1 MNRKPFVLGLLLFAA
16 PVLAQAAPQASGGQ
30 PPQGRGGKFFDA
42 TDTNKDGALSREEWI
57 AAGRK
62 PEGFAM
68 MDLNKDGKV
77 TREEG
82 REAMRK
88 VMEARSMDKGGI

>member
-1 MNRKPFVLGLLLFAA
+1 MKPTILILAALCLAA
-16 PVLAQAAPQASGGQ
+16 PAVAQDGPPPGGPAGGQ
-30 PPQGRGGKFFDA
+30 RGGKFWEA
-42 TDTNKDGALSREEWI
+42 TDTNKDGVLSKAEWD

-68 MDLNKDGKV
+68 MDANKDGKV

-82 REAMRK
+82 RAAMQK
-88 VMEARSMDKGGI
+88 VMERRSMEQGQ

>member
-1 MNRKPFVLGLLLFAA
+1 
-16 PVLAQAAPQASGGQ
+16 VLAQASSAQ
-30 PPQGRGGKFFDA
+30 PPHGRGGKFFDA

>member
-1 MNRKPFVLGLLLFAA
+1 MKMKPIALAPILALAAA
-16 PVLAQAAPQASGGQ
+16 PLVAQPAPSPHNGG
-30 PPQGRGGKFFDA
+30 GGGKFFDA

-68 MDLNKDGKV
+68 MDLDKDGKV

>member
-1 MNRKPFVLGLLLFAA
+1 MNLKPLALVLALAAA
-16 PVLAQAAPQASGGQ
+16 PALAQGAPAPADA
-30 PPQGRGGKFFDA
+30 PPAKGGKFFDS
-42 TDTNKDGALSREEWI
+42 TDTNKDGAISQAEWT

-68 MDLNKDGKV
+68 MDMNKDGSV

-82 REAMRK
+82 RAAMQK
-88 VMEARSMDKGGI
+88 VMQMRNAPPSEKD